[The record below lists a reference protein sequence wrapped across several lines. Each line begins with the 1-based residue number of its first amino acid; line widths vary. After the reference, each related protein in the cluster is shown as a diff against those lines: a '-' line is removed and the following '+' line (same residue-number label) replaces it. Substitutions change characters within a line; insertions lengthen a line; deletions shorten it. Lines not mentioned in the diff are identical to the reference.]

1 MKINSSLRTFI
12 DLSRL
17 NSKYLRFVSLQGA
30 SSDVGRDVSLRNNSF
45 FASFK
50 GAETMFTLSAA

>member
-30 SSDVGRDVSLRNNSF
+30 SSDVGRDVRNKSS